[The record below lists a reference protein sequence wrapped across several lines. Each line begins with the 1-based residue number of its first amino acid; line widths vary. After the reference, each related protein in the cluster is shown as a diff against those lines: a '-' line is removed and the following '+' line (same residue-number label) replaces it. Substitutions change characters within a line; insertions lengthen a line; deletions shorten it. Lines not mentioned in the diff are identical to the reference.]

1 MLMDMTFR
9 LAGPYSVSPV
19 LSCPMDIDSD
29 FIEYGLILWN
39 FRFYVKV
46 YDTSLDLDILH
57 VNRVDIVMSSE
68 CPPWTYLQW

>member
-1 MLMDMTFR
+1 MDMTFR

-39 FRFYVKV
+39 FRFYVKG
-46 YDTSLDLDILH
+46 YDISLDLTILC
-57 VNRVDIVMSSE
+57 VNRVDIVMSSY
-68 CPPWTYLQW
+68 CPTWTYLQW

>member
-29 FIEYGLILWN
+29 FIKYAVILWN
-39 FRFYVKV
+39 SRFYVKV
-46 YDTSLDLDILH
+46 YDISLDLDILH
-57 VNRVDIVMSSE
+57 VYRVDIVMSSE

>member
-29 FIEYGLILWN
+29 FIEYGLILWD
-39 FRFYVKV
+39 FRFYVKAF
-46 YDTSLDLDILH
+46 DTSLDLDILH
-57 VNRVDIVMSSE
+57 V
-68 CPPWTYLQW
+68 

>member
-19 LSCPMDIDSD
+19 LSCLMDMDSA

-39 FRFYVKV
+39 FRFMSK
-46 YDTSLDLDILH
+46 DTTSL
-57 VNRVDIVMSSE
+57 
-68 CPPWTYLQW
+68 WT